1 VTFDR
6 KAPDVSYRWAEHTA
20 EVQIDID
27 AETEEEM
34 FRDALRALGELL
46 ADCAD
51 GEQVWREVAVDGKK
65 RAALLVGWLDELV
78 FLAQTED
85 LVPGELSD
93 RGLAATV
100 RGHCGSPRH
109 VVEAATHHRLR
120 FERSGSGFRATAVL
134 DV

>member
-1 VTFDR
+1 M
-6 KAPDVSYRWAEHTA
+6 SYRWAEHTA
-20 EVQIDID
+20 EVQLDID

-85 LVPGELSD
+85 LVPGDTEHVELSD